1 MQIIVL
7 MTALFLSGV
16 AAYYSIIGLTA
27 IFSGAFWSI
36 LMMGVALEVAKLV
49 SVSWLYRNWDNSSI
63 LMRSYMSSAI
73 AILMLITSMGIFGY
87 LSRAHIES
95 SAASNSDLVAQIE
108 TLNDNIESKEF
119 TKDLYVKQITNI
131 DNTLV
136 RYIELGSVTK
146 GLQEKRRLD
155 SERKTLESNRTAIDK
170 ELITLKSE
178 RNKLLSEQKKQEVE
192 IGPLKYIAELIY
204 GKDAENHFDSAVRWV
219 IILLV
224 LVFDPLAIVLLI
236 AANATVQARPK
247 SRAIRSSS
255 KKDFVEVHKSD
266 ILEVGS
272 VSKTGSVNR
281 KQW

>member
-7 MTALFLSGV
+7 LTALFLSGV

-36 LMMGVALEVAKLV
+36 LMMGAALEVAKLV
-49 SVSWLYRNWDNSSI
+49 SVSWLYRNWDQCSL
-63 LMRSYMSSAI
+63 LMRSYMTSAI

-95 SAASNSDLVAQIE
+95 SAANTSDLIAQIE
-108 TLNDNIESKEF
+108 TLNDNIASKEF
-119 TKDLYVKQITNI
+119 TRDLYIKQITNI

-136 RYIELGSVTK
+136 KYIELGSVTR

-155 SERKTLESNRTAIDK
+155 SERKTLETNRSEIDK
-170 ELITLKSE
+170 ELIALKSE

-204 GKDAENHFDSAVRWV
+204 GKEAENHFDSAVRWV

-224 LVFDPLAIVLLI
+224 FVFDPLAIVLLI
-236 AANATVQARPK
+236 AANTTHKTRG
-247 SRAIRSSS
+247 RAIKVSG
-255 KKDFVEVHKSD
+255 KKGYVEVHKSD
-266 ILEVGS
+266 ILDVG
-272 VSKTGSVNR
+272 KF
-281 KQW
+281 K

>member
-7 MTALFLSGV
+7 LTALFLSGV
-16 AAYYSIIGLTA
+16 AAYYSIVGLTA

-36 LMMGVALEVAKLV
+36 LMMGAALEVAKLV
-49 SVSWLYRNWDNSSI
+49 SVSWLYRNWDNCSL
-63 LMRSYMSSAI
+63 LMRTYMSSAI
-73 AILMLITSMGIFGY
+73 VILMLITSMGIFGY

-95 SAASNSDLVAQIE
+95 STSNTSDLVAQIQ
-108 TLNDNIESKEF
+108 TLDDNIQSKQF

-136 RYIELGSVTK
+136 KYIELGSVTK

-155 SERKTLESNRTAIDK
+155 SERKDLELKRSEIDQEIIK
-170 ELITLKSE
+170 LKGE
-178 RNKLLSEQKKQEVE
+178 KNKLVSQQKKQEVE

-236 AANATVQARPK
+236 AANATNETNAKPK
-247 SRAIRSSS
+247 IRATKSSD
-255 KKDFVEVHKSD
+255 KKDYVEVHKSA
-266 ILEVGS
+266 ILEVGNFNA
-272 VSKTGSVNR
+272 KKR
-281 KQW
+281 

>member
-7 MTALFLSGV
+7 LTALFLSGV

-36 LMMGVALEVAKLV
+36 LMMGAALEVAKLV
-49 SVSWLYRNWDNSSI
+49 SVSWLYRNWDQCSL
-63 LMRSYMSSAI
+63 LMRSYMTSAI

-95 SAASNSDLVAQIE
+95 SAANTSDLIAQIE
-108 TLNDNIESKEF
+108 TLNDNIASKEF
-119 TKDLYVKQITNI
+119 TRDLYIKQITNI

-136 RYIELGSVTK
+136 KYIELGSVTR

-155 SERKTLESNRTAIDK
+155 SERKTLETNRSEIDK
-170 ELITLKSE
+170 ELIALKSE

-204 GKDAENHFDSAVRWV
+204 GKEAENHFDSAVRWV

-236 AANATVQARPK
+236 AANTTHKTRG
-247 SRAIRSSS
+247 RAIKVSG
-255 KKDFVEVHKSD
+255 KKGYVEVHKSD
-266 ILEVGS
+266 ILDVG
-272 VSKTGSVNR
+272 KF
-281 KQW
+281 K